1 MPGREEGTAG
11 TQLHL
16 HSVGP
21 TLVPRYPGPN
31 QDPGPAYASCGST
44 YFVTGALG
52 FVVAAG
58 RLSLAWRR
66 HHRSPGAGA
75 ASPMSKLQ
83 HLPIPS
89 CRGGL
94 QRPET

>member
-11 TQLHL
+11 TQPHL

-21 TLVPRYPGPN
+21 TLVSRCPGPN
-31 QDPGPAYASCGST
+31 QDPALAYASCGST

-52 FVVAAG
+52 FVVAAS
-58 RLSLAWRR
+58 RLSLAWWRN
-66 HHRSPGAGA
+66 HRSPGAGA
-75 ASPMSKLQ
+75 ASPVSKLQ
-83 HLPIPS
+83 HLPIQS
-89 CRGGL
+89 RRDGF